1 MLMSHVILLALAP
14 IFSVMVL
21 GYVAGRFHRIDNRHV
36 AGLNSLVMEF
46 SLPAALF
53 MATASTPRG
62 EMIEQGPFLA
72 ILCVAMLIP
81 YLLWFYCRNRILR
94 LPRGE
99 AAVEA
104 LSVSLPNYAAVGL
117 PLLVAILGPKEA
129 VHVAVAIAAGSI
141 LPSPITLVLLE
152 LSAANRQASAEST
165 GARLWR
171 VLRRALG
178 KPIVLAPIAGLI
190 LSISGLEPGDVV
202 RASFRLIGQ
211 TAGGVAL
218 FLTGLILSAQP
229 FRLDR
234 KVVVATTVANV
245 IQPLFVAAIV
255 YVFAVPLNIARPA
268 ILLAALPSGFF
279 GILFGVNYEVVSAEA
294 GSIVIASTAASVVT
308 LAIAIVVLI
317 PQ

>member
-62 EMIEQGPFLA
+62 EMMEQGPFLA

-81 YLLWFYCRNRILR
+81 YLLWFYCRNQILR

-165 GARLWR
+165 GAAETRCSHR
-171 VLRRALG
+171 
-178 KPIVLAPIAGLI
+178 
-190 LSISGLEPGDVV
+190 
-202 RASFRLIGQ
+202 GQ
-211 TAGGVAL
+211 HDSRGVNGVAV
-218 FLTGLILSAQP
+218 FPEHQQILTG
-229 FRLDR
+229 
-234 KVVVATTVANV
+234 
-245 IQPLFVAAIV
+245 
-255 YVFAVPLNIARPA
+255 
-268 ILLAALPSGFF
+268 
-279 GILFGVNYEVVSAEA
+279 
-294 GSIVIASTAASVVT
+294 
-308 LAIAIVVLI
+308 
-317 PQ
+317 